1 MGKRLLGFILV
12 IAVLL
17 LSSCGQKENKYFK
30 LKGEFQTSKTLKI
43 VTKESFEQDCTVID
57 YYISNVGFKEHSI
70 AGDDNCFELHKLV
83 DGEWKRV
90 GTKNDHEWTL
100 VALILEPHQTEERQ
114 IKLEDYFHL
123 PLESGEYRIAV
134 GTYLSNTFTI
144 S

>member
-12 IAVLL
+12 LSVLL

-30 LKGEFQTSKTLKI
+30 LKGEFQTSETLKI
-43 VTKESFEQDCTVID
+43 VTKESFEEDCTVID
-57 YYISNVGFKEHSI
+57 YYISNIGFEEHSI

-90 GTKNDHEWTL
+90 GTKTDHAWNSI
-100 VALILEPHQTEERQ
+100 ALILEPHQVEERQ

-123 PLESGEYRIAV
+123 PLESGKYRIAV
-134 GTYLSNTFTI
+134 GEYLSNTFKI

>member
-1 MGKRLLGFILV
+1 MGKRLLGFILI

-30 LKGEFQTSKTLKI
+30 LKGEFQTSQTLKI
-43 VTKESFEQDCTVID
+43 VTKESFEENCKVID
-57 YYISNVGFKEHSI
+57 YYISNVGFEEHSI
-70 AGDDNCFELHKLV
+70 PGDENSFMLQKLV

-90 GTKNDHEWTL
+90 GTKNNHEWTL
-100 VALILEPHQTEERQ
+100 VDLILEPHQTEERQ

-134 GTYLSNTFTI
+134 GEYLSNTFTV

>member
-1 MGKRLLGFILV
+1 MKNRLLGFILV
-12 IAVLL
+12 LSVLL

-43 VTKESFEQDCTVID
+43 VTKESYEEDCMVID
-57 YYISNVGFKEHSI
+57 YYISNSGFEEHSI

-90 GTKNDHEWTL
+90 GTKTDHAWNAI
-100 VALILEPHQTEERQ
+100 ALILEPHQVEERQ

-134 GTYLSNTFTI
+134 GEYLSNTFTI

>member
-30 LKGEFQTSKTLKI
+30 LKGEFQTSETLKI
-43 VTKESFEQDCTVID
+43 VTKESFEEDCTVID
-57 YYISNVGFKEHSI
+57 YYISNIGFEEHSI
-70 AGDDNCFELHKLV
+70 SGDENCFVLHKLV

-90 GTKNDHEWTL
+90 GTKNNHEWTL
-100 VALILEPHQTEERQ
+100 DALILEPHQTEERQ

-123 PLESGEYRIAV
+123 PLESGKYRIAV
-134 GTYLSNTFTI
+134 GEYLSNTFTV

>member
-12 IAVLL
+12 LSVLL

-43 VTKESFEQDCTVID
+43 VTKESFEENRTVID
-57 YYISNVGFKEHSI
+57 YYISNVGFEEHSI

-90 GTKNDHEWTL
+90 GTKTDHAWNSI
-100 VALILEPHQTEERQ
+100 ALILEPHQVEERQ
-114 IKLEDYFHL
+114 IKLDDYFYL

-134 GTYLSNTFTI
+134 GEYLSNTFTV

>member
-30 LKGEFQTSKTLKI
+30 LKGEFQTSETLKI
-43 VTKESFEQDCTVID
+43 VTKESFEEDCTVID
-57 YYISNVGFKEHSI
+57 YYISNIGFEEHSI
-70 AGDDNCFELHKLV
+70 SGDENCFVLHKLV

-90 GTKNDHEWTL
+90 GTKNNHEWTL
-100 VALILEPHQTEERQ
+100 DALILEPHQTEERQ

-123 PLESGEYRIAV
+123 PLESGKYRIAV
-134 GTYLSNTFTI
+134 GEYLSNTFKI

>member
-1 MGKRLLGFILV
+1 MKNRLLGFILV
-12 IAVLL
+12 LSVLL

-43 VTKESFEQDCTVID
+43 VTKESYEEDCMVID
-57 YYISNVGFKEHSI
+57 YYISNIGFEEHSI

-90 GTKNDHEWTL
+90 GTKTDHAWNL
-100 VALILEPHQTEERQ
+100 IALILEPHQVEERQ